1 MRLILLS
8 LFTVFLSFNLFATG
22 NWSTQK
28 AVGTVTVCYKASS
41 TMYCAQSPNKKT
53 KDKDLKYFLSVFM
66 QFSDE
71 TVNKNKMLLHPGIK
85 RLIKSSKK
93 NEGARILKG
102 VNDFLTRESKRK
114 KISISTGKDRSSQTV
129 MAPCDQKSL
138 IAEIQWHKFV
148 EVTIEDI
155 SCTPDEIIKLNLNIT
170 NSLKRD
176 LMIKRDQVEIQIMSS
191 GNQIMTVGSIN
202 VDKTVINPGKTT
214 SFPVNIQM
222 TGDMNPLMGY
232 QLVPII
238 KNVNVLKEKPYVK
251 CVVSNLK
258 KKEN

>member
-1 MRLILLS
+1 MRSLVFSMSILFLTFS
-8 LFTVFLSFNLFATG
+8 LFGAG

-28 AVGTVTVCYKASS
+28 AAGAVTVCYKASS
-41 TMYCAQSPNKKT
+41 TTYCAQSPNKKT
-53 KDKDLKYFLSVFM
+53 NEKDLKYFLSVFM

-71 TVNKNKMLLHPGIK
+71 SVNKNEMLLHPGIK

-102 VNDFLTRESKRK
+102 VNDFLTREAKRK
-114 KISISTGKDRSSQTV
+114 NISISTGKDKASQKA
-129 MAPCDQKSL
+129 MAPCDQK
-138 IAEIQWHKFV
+138 IVINEIQWHKFV

-155 SCTPDEIIKLNLNIT
+155 SCTPDEIIKMNLKIT
-170 NSLKRD
+170 NSLKSD
-176 LMIKRDQVEIQIMSS
+176 LIIKRDQVEIQIMSS
-191 GNQIMTVGSIN
+191 GNEIMTVGSIN
-202 VDKTVINPGKTT
+202 VDKAVINPGKTA

-238 KNVNVLKEKPYVK
+238 KKVDVLKEKPYVK
-251 CVVSNLK
+251 CK
-258 KKEN
+258 K